1 MPDAQCTSLAP
12 SVNLQNTFCIG
23 ADGLIPDSGDSG
35 SPVFVKTAKR
45 GFVQLGVVSQGVL
58 IARLS
63 NPKIADFIRETLNES
78 P

>member
-1 MPDAQCTSLAP
+1 
-12 SVNLQNTFCIG
+12 
-23 ADGLIPDSGDSG
+23 
-35 SPVFVKTAKR
+35 
-45 GFVQLGVVSQGVL
+45 VQLGVVSQGVL